1 MKNINIKALLTV
13 VGFWAA
19 VVALYLTVTHTHN
32 GIFVL
37 VSLVE
42 IVLVSMVSFMLYC
55 AVDLG
60 NRVK

>member
-19 VVALYLTVTHTHN
+19 VVALYLTVTYTHN

-37 VSLVE
+37 VSLIGIE
-42 IVLVSMVSFMLYC
+42 LFSIVSFMLYC